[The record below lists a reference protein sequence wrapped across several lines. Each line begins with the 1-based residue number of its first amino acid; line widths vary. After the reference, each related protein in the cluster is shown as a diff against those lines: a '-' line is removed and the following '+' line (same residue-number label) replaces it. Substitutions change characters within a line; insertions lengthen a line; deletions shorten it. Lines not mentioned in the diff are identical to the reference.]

1 MKKIIDEWKDKYQA
15 KSLFF
20 VRQHW
25 EKIIFFVLLI
35 AFILSLGIV
44 LTPES
49 YKIYSNRIDNEEN
62 EKKETKIVAKLGFLG
77 DYWGFGQRDM
87 FRPYKSAASKQ
98 IQQIKAKT
106 SQGPEDYLLF
116 TGSFKTNIEQVAMIK
131 DIRDGKS
138 YFKSKGERACG
149 FRILHIKKKCLILSN
164 DSGDI
169 ITLIKGGKK
178 KTGRY

>member
-1 MKKIIDEWKDKYQA
+1 MKKIIKEWKDKYQA

-20 VRQHW
+20 VRQYW

-35 AFILSLGIV
+35 SFILSLGIV
-44 LTPES
+44 LAPES
-49 YKIYSNRIDNEEN
+49 YKTYSSRRANGEK
-62 EKKETKIVAKLGFLG
+62 EKKEAGTVLKLGFLG

-87 FRPYKSAASKQ
+87 FKPYKTTASEP
-98 IQQIKAKT
+98 IQQVKAET

-116 TGSFKTNIEQVAMIK
+116 TGSFKTNTEQVAMVK
-131 DIRDGKS
+131 DTKEGKS
-138 YFKSKGERACG
+138 YFKSKGERICG